1 MKKVLNVL
9 AFGAH
14 PDDCDLNFGGTA
26 ALFAKAG
33 HRVKFVSVTNG
44 DTGHHVIG
52 GGQLARRRYEEVQKA
67 AKLAGLVEYE
77 VFDIHNNG
85 LTTDIA
91 TRERIIKTIR
101 EFEADI
107 VLTHRTV
114 DYHPDHRATAQL
126 VQDSS
131 YAIIIPNV
139 CPLTPVLTRA
149 PIILFFADRFK
160 KPAPFTP
167 DIVVDIDE
175 TIETKLDMF
184 IYQESQVFEWLAY
197 SNGNIADIPEDPEKR
212 REWVRTQTS
221 IKRSYDGANTY
232 REELIKKYGPERGA
246 KVKAAE
252 AFEIS
257 EYGRI
262 PTQEEIDEI
271 FSF

>member
-1 MKKVLNVL
+1 MKKTLNIL
-9 AFGAH
+9 AIGAH
-14 PDDCDLNFGGTA
+14 PDDCDLQFGGTA
-26 ALFAKAG
+26 ALLAKAG
-33 HRVKFVSVTNG
+33 HRVKFLSVTNG
-44 DTGHHVIG
+44 DTGHHIIG
-52 GGQLARRRYEEVQKA
+52 GGQLARRRYDEVQKA

-85 LTTDIA
+85 LTADIA

-101 EFEADI
+101 DFQADI

-131 YAIIIPNV
+131 YAVIIPNV
-139 CPLTPVLTRA
+139 CPLTPALTRA
-149 PIILFFADRFK
+149 PIILFFADGFR
-160 KPAPFTP
+160 KPIPFSP

-175 TIETKLDMF
+175 TMETKLDMF
-184 IYQESQVFEWLAY
+184 TCQESQVYEWLAY
-197 SNGNIADIPEDPEKR
+197 ANGSINDIPEDPEER
-212 REWVRTQTS
+212 REWVRTKTS
-221 IKRSYDGANTY
+221 LKRCQDLAEKY

-246 KVKAAE
+246 KVKTAE